1 MNESSFRCTRRQAIA
16 SGIGSSIALLTHA
29 SPAFAQQYPT
39 KPVTVVVPF
48 AAGGVVDRVAR
59 MIQQPLQTQLG
70 KSLIIENRGGAGGT
84 IGTAQVVK
92 SAPDGY
98 TLAMVYDSY
107 ATEQHVYPQLPY
119 VTMRDLTGV
128 SCMVRSALVLVV
140 SANSPFKTLADYLAA
155 SKKEN
160 LSYSTVGVAAG
171 SHLAF
176 ELLHQKAG
184 TRATMINYKGGGPS
198 MTDLMGGHVHA
209 SFSSL
214 PQIMSHL
221 QNGKLRALGVTSSQR
236 LAALPD
242 VPSISET
249 FPGFEFYSWVG
260 LVAPAKTPPVILDKL
275 AQTVAAVFQDP
286 QVRQQVQE
294 AGFEIVASGRDE
306 MNKLVATESNRL
318 GKLIKQLNIS
328 GQS

>member
-1 MNESSFRCTRRQAIA
+1 VP
-16 SGIGSSIALLTHA
+16 AL
-29 SPAFAQQYPT
+29 AQQYPT
-39 KPVTVVVPF
+39 KAVTVVVPF

-59 MIQQPLQTQLG
+59 LIQQPLQAKLG
-70 KSLIIENRGGAGGT
+70 KSIIIENRGGAGGT
-84 IGTAQVVK
+84 IGTAHVVK
-92 SAPDGY
+92 SAADGY

-107 ATEQHVYPQLPY
+107 ATEQHIYPQLPY
-119 VTMRDLTGV
+119 VTARDLTGV

-140 SANSPFKTLADYLAA
+140 SATSPFKTLADYLTA

-160 LSYSTVGVAAG
+160 LSYSTVGIATA

-184 TRATMINYKGGGPS
+184 TRATMVNYKGGGPS
-198 MTDLMGGHVHA
+198 MTDLLGGHVTA

-221 QNGKLRALGVTSSQR
+221 QSGKLRALAVTSSQR
-236 LAALPD
+236 LTTLPD

-260 LVAPAKTPPVILDKL
+260 MVAPAKTPPAILDKL
-275 AQTVAAVFQDP
+275 AQTVAVVLQDAH
-286 QVRQQVQE
+286 VRQQIQE
-294 AGFEIVASGRDE
+294 AGFEVVASGRDE
-306 MNKLVATESNRL
+306 MNKFVTTESNRL

-328 GQS
+328 GLS